1 MAMLAYLD
9 AGTGSLIATVVVG
22 GTAAAGVAVRSA
34 RAKVTG
40 ALTRKRKGGSPE
52 AGASPATP
60 VTPSAAEAEAT
71 AEASGAD
78 GATGTPTGG

>member
-52 AGASPATP
+52 ASASPAP
-60 VTPSAAEAEAT
+60 PAAQAEAT